1 MSPGPG
7 DHGVFVSSGPRGA
20 ESLMPRLLGKGLS
33 DLPAFCLC
41 KYVQLRAV
49 TGGGGGGILI
59 LQPQLSSSRV
69 CVPPTV
75 GPWLHTRTC
84 ALGVGLGLLAGGPA
98 RGLSLGFC

>member
-1 MSPGPG
+1 MS
-7 DHGVFVSSGPRGA
+7 
-20 ESLMPRLLGKGLS
+20 RLLGKGLS

-41 KYVQLRAV
+41 KYVQLWAV
-49 TGGGGGGILI
+49 TGGGRGGILI
-59 LQPQLSSSRV
+59 QQPQLSSS
-69 CVPPTV
+69 CVRMPPTV